1 MFNHLVVF
9 TGRSIKRLVYISS
22 HWAAKR
28 ASQRKGK
35 PAKDLL
41 ELEEEMLV
49 QDPDIH
55 LEEEAPAEAESP
67 GWLTRIRVPF
77 TWSILIDCCKT
88 VLGSAVGTEHYAE

>member
-1 MFNHLVVF
+1 M
-9 TGRSIKRLVYISS
+9 LVYISS
-22 HWAAKR
+22 HGAAKR

-55 LEEEAPAEAESP
+55 LEEEALAEAEEP
-67 GWLTRIRVPF
+67 WVADEDQGP
-77 TWSILIDCCKT
+77 ID
-88 VLGSAVGTEHYAE
+88 LEQFD